1 MRPNRSTLSVT
12 CSHSVASDAQ
22 RRSIRAQAI
31 SIGLAISPFGLA
43 FGALCAESGIG
54 VWEALGFSS
63 IVFGGSSQFAAVSV
77 LADDGTVIA
86 AITAGLLLNLRSLA
100 FGVSMAPSLKG
111 SFLWRAGVSQLM
123 IDESTAIGSSQATH
137 ELRRYGYLWGGLSVF
152 VLWNATT
159 LIGVSVLS
167 EAESLITDLGIDATI
182 PAAFLGLI
190 WNKLEN
196 TKHRAVAVIG
206 AITALI
212 LIPFTP
218 AGIPVI
224 AAASAIIWVRPWV
237 VREGDNYE

>member
-1 MRPNRSTLSVT
+1 M
-12 CSHSVASDAQ
+12 VASDAQ

-63 IVFGGSSQFAAVSV
+63 LVFGGSSQFAAVSV

-86 AITAGLLLNLRSLA
+86 AVTAGLLLNLRSLA

-111 SFLWRAGVSQLM
+111 SLLWRAGVSQLM

>member
-1 MRPNRSTLSVT
+1 M
-12 CSHSVASDAQ
+12 VASDAQ

-43 FGALCAESGIG
+43 FGALCAESGVG

-63 IVFGGSSQFAAVSV
+63 LVFGGSSQFAAVSV

-86 AITAGLLLNLRSLA
+86 AVTAGLLLNLRSLA

-111 SFLWRAGVSQLM
+111 SLLWRAGVSQLM
-123 IDESTAIGSSQATH
+123 IDESTAIGSSQSTH

-196 TKHRAVAVIG
+196 AKHRTVALIG

-212 LIPFTP
+212 LIPITP

-224 AAASAIIWVRPWV
+224 AAASAIIWVRPWL

>member
-1 MRPNRSTLSVT
+1 MPP
-12 CSHSVASDAQ
+12 SDAL

-31 SIGLAISPFGLA
+31 SIGLAIAPFGLA

-77 LADDGTVIA
+77 LADDGTIIA

-100 FGVSMAPSLKG
+100 FGVSMGPSLNG
-111 SFLWRAGVSQLM
+111 PFLWRAGISQLM
-123 IDESTAIGSSQATH
+123 IDESTAIGSAQDTQ
-137 ELRRYGYLWGGLSVF
+137 ELRRYGYMWGGLSVF
-152 VLWNATT
+152 VLWNTTT

-190 WNKLEN
+190 WNKLEDGV
-196 TKHRAVAVIG
+196 HRAIALLG
-206 AITALI
+206 SLLALI

-224 AAASAIIWVRPWV
+224 AAAFSIIYVRPWV
-237 VREGDNYE
+237 TKETDNDE

>member
-1 MRPNRSTLSVT
+1 M
-12 CSHSVASDAQ
+12 VASDAQ

-43 FGALCAESGIG
+43 FGALCAESGVG

-63 IVFGGSSQFAAVSV
+63 LVFGGSSQFAAVSV

-86 AITAGLLLNLRSLA
+86 AVTAGLLLNLRSLA

-111 SFLWRAGVSQLM
+111 SLLWRAGVSQLM
-123 IDESTAIGSSQATH
+123 IDESTAIGSSQSTH

-196 TKHRAVAVIG
+196 AKHRVVALIG

-212 LIPFTP
+212 LIPITP

>member
-1 MRPNRSTLSVT
+1 M
-12 CSHSVASDAQ
+12 VASDAQ

-31 SIGLAISPFGLA
+31 SIGLAIAPFGLA
-43 FGALCAESGIG
+43 FVALCAESGIG

-137 ELRRYGYLWGGLSVF
+137 DLRRYGYLWGGLSVF

-190 WNKLEN
+190 WSKLEN
-196 TKHRAVAVIG
+196 AKHRAVALIG
-206 AITALI
+206 VITALI

-237 VREGDNYE
+237 VREGDSYE

>member
-1 MRPNRSTLSVT
+1 M
-12 CSHSVASDAQ
+12 VASDAQ

-43 FGALCAESGIG
+43 FGALCAESGVG

-63 IVFGGSSQFAAVSV
+63 LVFGGSSQFAAVSV

-86 AITAGLLLNLRSLA
+86 AVTAGLLLNLRSLA

-111 SFLWRAGVSQLM
+111 SLLWRAGVSQLM

-167 EAESLITDLGIDATI
+167 EAESLIRDLGIDATI

-196 TKHRAVAVIG
+196 AKHRTVALIG

-212 LIPFTP
+212 LIPITP

-224 AAASAIIWVRPWV
+224 AAASAIIWVRPWL

>member
-1 MRPNRSTLSVT
+1 M
-12 CSHSVASDAQ
+12 VASDAQ

-63 IVFGGSSQFAAVSV
+63 IIFGGSSQFAAVSV

>member
-1 MRPNRSTLSVT
+1 M
-12 CSHSVASDAQ
+12 VASDAQ

-100 FGVSMAPSLKG
+100 FGVSMAPSLRG
-111 SFLWRAGVSQLM
+111 SLLWRAGVSQLM

-196 TKHRAVAVIG
+196 AKHRAVAFIG

>member
-1 MRPNRSTLSVT
+1 M
-12 CSHSVASDAQ
+12 VASDAQ

-224 AAASAIIWVRPWV
+224 AAATAIIWVRPWV
-237 VREGDNYE
+237 VREGDNHE

>member
-1 MRPNRSTLSVT
+1 M
-12 CSHSVASDAQ
+12 VASDAQ

-43 FGALCAESGIG
+43 FGALCAESGVG

-63 IVFGGSSQFAAVSV
+63 LVFGGSSQFAAVSV
-77 LADDGTVIA
+77 LADEGTVIA
-86 AITAGLLLNLRSLA
+86 AVTAGLLLNLRSLA

-111 SFLWRAGVSQLM
+111 SLLWRAGVSQLM
-123 IDESTAIGSSQATH
+123 IDESTAIGSSQSTH

-196 TKHRAVAVIG
+196 AKHRVIALIG

-212 LIPFTP
+212 LIPITP

-224 AAASAIIWVRPWV
+224 AAASAIIWVRPWI

>member
-1 MRPNRSTLSVT
+1 M
-12 CSHSVASDAQ
+12 VASDAQ

-224 AAASAIIWVRPWV
+224 AAASSIIWVRPWV

>member
-1 MRPNRSTLSVT
+1 M
-12 CSHSVASDAQ
+12 VASDAQ

-43 FGALCAESGIG
+43 FGALCAESGVG

-63 IVFGGSSQFAAVSV
+63 LVFGGSSQFAAVSV

-86 AITAGLLLNLRSLA
+86 AVTAGLLLNLRSLA

-111 SFLWRAGVSQLM
+111 SLLWRAGVSQLM
-123 IDESTAIGSSQATH
+123 IDESTAIGSSQSTH

-196 TKHRAVAVIG
+196 ARHRVVALIG

>member
-1 MRPNRSTLSVT
+1 M
-12 CSHSVASDAQ
+12 VASDAQ

-43 FGALCAESGIG
+43 FGALCAESGVG

-63 IVFGGSSQFAAVSV
+63 LVFGGSSQFAAVSV

-86 AITAGLLLNLRSLA
+86 AVTAGLLLNLRSLA

-111 SFLWRAGVSQLM
+111 SLLWRAGVSQLM
-123 IDESTAIGSSQATH
+123 IDESTAVGSSQSTH

-190 WNKLEN
+190 WNKLGKAE
-196 TKHRAVAVIG
+196 HRAVALIG

-212 LIPFTP
+212 LIPITP

>member
-1 MRPNRSTLSVT
+1 M
-12 CSHSVASDAQ
+12 VASDAQ

-43 FGALCAESGIG
+43 FGALCAESGVG

-63 IVFGGSSQFAAVSV
+63 LVFGGSSQFAAVSV

-86 AITAGLLLNLRSLA
+86 AVTAGLLLNLRSLA

-111 SFLWRAGVSQLM
+111 SLLWRAGVSQLM
-123 IDESTAIGSSQATH
+123 IDESTAIGSSQSTH

-196 TKHRAVAVIG
+196 ARHRVVALIG

-212 LIPFTP
+212 LIPITP

>member
-1 MRPNRSTLSVT
+1 M
-12 CSHSVASDAQ
+12 VASDAQ

-63 IVFGGSSQFAAVSV
+63 IVFGGSSQFAAVSI

>member
-1 MRPNRSTLSVT
+1 M
-12 CSHSVASDAQ
+12 VASDAQ

>member
-1 MRPNRSTLSVT
+1 M
-12 CSHSVASDAQ
+12 VASDAQ

-63 IVFGGSSQFAAVSV
+63 LVFGGSSQFAAVSV

-86 AITAGLLLNLRSLA
+86 AVTAGLLLNLRSLA

-111 SFLWRAGVSQLM
+111 SLLWRAGVSQLM
-123 IDESTAIGSSQATH
+123 IDESTAIGSSQSTH

-167 EAESLITDLGIDATI
+167 EAESLIRDLGIDATI

-196 TKHRAVAVIG
+196 AKHRTVALIG

-212 LIPFTP
+212 LVPITP

-224 AAASAIIWVRPWV
+224 AAASAIIWVRPWLV
-237 VREGDNYE
+237 SEDDNYE

>member
-1 MRPNRSTLSVT
+1 M
-12 CSHSVASDAQ
+12 VANDAQ

-43 FGALCAESGIG
+43 FGALCAESGVG

-63 IVFGGSSQFAAVSV
+63 LVFGGSSQFAAVSV

-86 AITAGLLLNLRSLA
+86 AVTAGLLLNLRSLA

-111 SFLWRAGVSQLM
+111 SLLWRAGVSQLM
-123 IDESTAIGSSQATH
+123 IDESTAIGSSQSTH

-167 EAESLITDLGIDATI
+167 EAESLIRDLGIDATI

-196 TKHRAVAVIG
+196 AKHRTVALIG

-212 LIPFTP
+212 LIPITP

-224 AAASAIIWVRPWV
+224 AAASAIIWVRPWLV
-237 VREGDNYE
+237 SEGDNYE

>member
-1 MRPNRSTLSVT
+1 MPP
-12 CSHSVASDAQ
+12 SDAL
-22 RRSIRAQAI
+22 RRSISAQAI
-31 SIGLAISPFGLA
+31 SIGLAIAPFGLA

-77 LADDGTVIA
+77 LADDGTIIA

-100 FGVSMAPSLKG
+100 FGVSMASSLNG
-111 SFLWRAGVSQLM
+111 PFLWRAGISQLM
-123 IDESTAIGSSQATH
+123 IDESTAIGSAQDTH
-137 ELRRYGYLWGGLSVF
+137 ELRRYGYMWGGLSVF
-152 VLWNATT
+152 VLWNTTT

-167 EAESLITDLGIDATI
+167 DAEALITDLGIDATI

-190 WNKLEN
+190 WNKLEDGV
-196 TKHRAVAVIG
+196 HRAIALLG
-206 AITALI
+206 SLLALI

-224 AAASAIIWVRPWV
+224 AAAFSIIYVRPWITK
-237 VREGDNYE
+237 ETGNDE

>member
-1 MRPNRSTLSVT
+1 M
-12 CSHSVASDAQ
+12 VANDAQ

-43 FGALCAESGIG
+43 FGALCAESGVG

-63 IVFGGSSQFAAVSV
+63 LVFGGSSQFAAVSV

-86 AITAGLLLNLRSLA
+86 AVTAGLLLNLRSLA

-111 SFLWRAGVSQLM
+111 SLLWRAGVSQLM
-123 IDESTAIGSSQATH
+123 IDESTAIGSSQSTH

-196 TKHRAVAVIG
+196 ARHRVVALIG

-212 LIPFTP
+212 LIPITP

>member
-1 MRPNRSTLSVT
+1 M
-12 CSHSVASDAQ
+12 VANDAQ

-43 FGALCAESGIG
+43 FGALCAESGVG

-63 IVFGGSSQFAAVSV
+63 LVFGGSSQFAAVSV

-86 AITAGLLLNLRSLA
+86 AVTAGLLLNLRSLA

-111 SFLWRAGVSQLM
+111 SLLWRAGVSQLM
-123 IDESTAIGSSQATH
+123 IDESTAIGSSQSTH

-167 EAESLITDLGIDATI
+167 EAESLIRDLGIDATI

-196 TKHRAVAVIG
+196 AKHRTVALIG

-212 LIPFTP
+212 LIPITP

-224 AAASAIIWVRPWV
+224 AAASAIIWVRPWL
-237 VREGDNYE
+237 VRVGDNYE

>member
-1 MRPNRSTLSVT
+1 M
-12 CSHSVASDAQ
+12 VASDAQ

-63 IVFGGSSQFAAVSV
+63 LVFGGSSQFAAVSV

-86 AITAGLLLNLRSLA
+86 AVTAGLLLNLRSLA

-111 SFLWRAGVSQLM
+111 SLLWRAGVSQLM
-123 IDESTAIGSSQATH
+123 IDESTAIGSSQSTH

-196 TKHRAVAVIG
+196 ARHRVVALIG

-212 LIPFTP
+212 LIPITP

-224 AAASAIIWVRPWV
+224 AAASAIIWVRPWL

>member
-1 MRPNRSTLSVT
+1 MYKR
-12 CSHSVASDAQ
+12 Q
-22 RRSIRAQAI
+22 
-31 SIGLAISPFGLA
+31 
-43 FGALCAESGIG
+43 
-54 VWEALGFSS
+54 ALGFSS
-63 IVFGGSSQFAAVSV
+63 LVFGGSSQFAAVSV

-86 AITAGLLLNLRSLA
+86 AVTAGLLLNLRSLA

-111 SFLWRAGVSQLM
+111 SLLWRAGVSQLM
-123 IDESTAIGSSQATH
+123 IDESTAIGSSQSTH

-196 TKHRAVAVIG
+196 AKHRVVALIG

-212 LIPFTP
+212 LIPITP

-224 AAASAIIWVRPWV
+224 AAASAIIWVRPWL

>member
-1 MRPNRSTLSVT
+1 M
-12 CSHSVASDAQ
+12 VATDAQ

-43 FGALCAESGIG
+43 FGALCAESGVG

-63 IVFGGSSQFAAVSV
+63 LVFGGSSQFAAVSV

-86 AITAGLLLNLRSLA
+86 AVTAGLLLNLRSLA

-111 SFLWRAGVSQLM
+111 SLLWRAGVSQLM
-123 IDESTAIGSSQATH
+123 IDESTAIGSSQSTH

-167 EAESLITDLGIDATI
+167 EAESLIRDLGIDATI

-196 TKHRAVAVIG
+196 AKHRTVALIG

-212 LIPFTP
+212 LIPITP

-224 AAASAIIWVRPWV
+224 AAASAIIWVRPWL

>member
-1 MRPNRSTLSVT
+1 M
-12 CSHSVASDAQ
+12 VASDAQ

-43 FGALCAESGIG
+43 FGALCAESGVG
-54 VWEALGFSS
+54 AWEALGFSS
-63 IVFGGSSQFAAVSV
+63 LVFGGSSQFAAVSV

-86 AITAGLLLNLRSLA
+86 AVTAGLLLNLRSLA

-111 SFLWRAGVSQLM
+111 SLLWRAGVSQLM
-123 IDESTAIGSSQATH
+123 IDESTAIGSSQSTH

-196 TKHRAVAVIG
+196 ARHRVVALIG

-212 LIPFTP
+212 LIPITP

-224 AAASAIIWVRPWV
+224 AAASAIIWVRPWL

>member
-1 MRPNRSTLSVT
+1 M
-12 CSHSVASDAQ
+12 VASDAQ

-63 IVFGGSSQFAAVSV
+63 IIFGGSSQFAAVSV

-159 LIGVSVLS
+159 LIGISVLS

>member
-1 MRPNRSTLSVT
+1 M
-12 CSHSVASDAQ
+12 VASDAQ

-63 IVFGGSSQFAAVSV
+63 LVFGGSSQFAAVSV

-86 AITAGLLLNLRSLA
+86 AVTAGLLLNLRSLA

-111 SFLWRAGVSQLM
+111 SLLWRAGVSQLM
-123 IDESTAIGSSQATH
+123 IDESTAIGSSQTTH

-196 TKHRAVAVIG
+196 ARHRVVALIG

-212 LIPFTP
+212 LVPITP

-224 AAASAIIWVRPWV
+224 AAASAIIWVRPWL

>member
-1 MRPNRSTLSVT
+1 M
-12 CSHSVASDAQ
+12 VASDAQ

-43 FGALCAESGIG
+43 FGALCAESGVG

-63 IVFGGSSQFAAVSV
+63 LVFGGSSQFAAVSV

-86 AITAGLLLNLRSLA
+86 AVTAGLLLNLRSLA

-111 SFLWRAGVSQLM
+111 SLLWRAGVSQLM
-123 IDESTAIGSSQATH
+123 IDESTAIGSSQSTH

-196 TKHRAVAVIG
+196 ARHRVVALIG

-212 LIPFTP
+212 LVPITP

-224 AAASAIIWVRPWV
+224 AAASAIIWVRPWL

>member
-1 MRPNRSTLSVT
+1 M
-12 CSHSVASDAQ
+12 VASDAQ

-43 FGALCAESGIG
+43 FGALCAESGVG

-63 IVFGGSSQFAAVSV
+63 LVFGGSSQFAAVSV

-86 AITAGLLLNLRSLA
+86 AVTAGLLLNLRSLA

-111 SFLWRAGVSQLM
+111 SLLWRAGVSQLM
-123 IDESTAIGSSQATH
+123 IDESTAIGSSQSTH

-167 EAESLITDLGIDATI
+167 EAESLIRDLGIDATI

-196 TKHRAVAVIG
+196 AKHRTVALIG

-212 LIPFTP
+212 LIPITP

-224 AAASAIIWVRPWV
+224 AAASAIIWVRP
-237 VREGDNYE
+237 

>member
-1 MRPNRSTLSVT
+1 M
-12 CSHSVASDAQ
+12 VASDAQ

-43 FGALCAESGIG
+43 FGALCAESGVG

-63 IVFGGSSQFAAVSV
+63 LVFGGSSQFAAVSV

-86 AITAGLLLNLRSLA
+86 AVTAGLLLNLRSLA

-111 SFLWRAGVSQLM
+111 SLLWRAGVSQLM
-123 IDESTAIGSSQATH
+123 IDESTAIGSSQSTH

-196 TKHRAVAVIG
+196 AKHRVVALIG

-212 LIPFTP
+212 LIPITP

-224 AAASAIIWVRPWV
+224 AAASAIIWVRPWL

>member
-1 MRPNRSTLSVT
+1 M
-12 CSHSVASDAQ
+12 VASDAQ

-43 FGALCAESGIG
+43 FGALCAESGVG

-63 IVFGGSSQFAAVSV
+63 LVFGGSSQFAAVSV

-86 AITAGLLLNLRSLA
+86 AVIAGLLLNLRSLA

-111 SFLWRAGVSQLM
+111 SLLWRAGVSQLM
-123 IDESTAIGSSQATH
+123 IDESTAIGSSQSTH

-196 TKHRAVAVIG
+196 ARHRVVALIG

-212 LIPFTP
+212 LIPITP

-224 AAASAIIWVRPWV
+224 AAASAIIWVRPWI

>member
-1 MRPNRSTLSVT
+1 MIPNDV
-12 CSHSVASDAQ
+12 Q

-54 VWEALGFSS
+54 IWEALGFSS
-63 IVFGGSSQFAAVSV
+63 LVFGGSSQFAAVSV
-77 LADDGTVIA
+77 LADDGTIIA

-111 SFLWRAGVSQLM
+111 SVLWRAGISQLM
-123 IDESTAIGSSQATH
+123 IDESTAVASSQDTH

-152 VLWNATT
+152 VLWNTTT

-167 EAESLITDLGIDATI
+167 EAESLIKDLGIDATI

-190 WNKLEN
+190 WNKLDDAR
-196 TKHRAVAVIG
+196 HRTIAFFG
-206 AITALI
+206 ALTALI

-224 AAASAIIWVRPWV
+224 AAATAIIWVRPWIM
-237 VREGDNYE
+237 REDDAHE

>member
-1 MRPNRSTLSVT
+1 M
-12 CSHSVASDAQ
+12 VASDAQ

-43 FGALCAESGIG
+43 FGALCAESGVG

-63 IVFGGSSQFAAVSV
+63 LVFGGSSQFAAVSV

-86 AITAGLLLNLRSLA
+86 AVTAGLLLNLRSLA

-111 SFLWRAGVSQLM
+111 SLLWRAGVSQLM
-123 IDESTAIGSSQATH
+123 IDESTAIGSSQSTH

-196 TKHRAVAVIG
+196 AKHRVIALIG

-212 LIPFTP
+212 LIPITP

-224 AAASAIIWVRPWV
+224 AAASAIIWVRPWL

>member
-1 MRPNRSTLSVT
+1 M
-12 CSHSVASDAQ
+12 VAKDAQ

-43 FGALCAESGIG
+43 FGALCAESGVG

-63 IVFGGSSQFAAVSV
+63 LVFGGSSQFAAVSV

-86 AITAGLLLNLRSLA
+86 AVTAGLLLNLRSLA

-111 SFLWRAGVSQLM
+111 SLLWRAGVSQLM
-123 IDESTAIGSSQATH
+123 IDESTAIGSSQSTH

-167 EAESLITDLGIDATI
+167 EAESLIRDLGIDATI

-196 TKHRAVAVIG
+196 AKHRTVALIG

-212 LIPFTP
+212 LIPITP

-224 AAASAIIWVRPWV
+224 AAASAIIWVRPWL